1 MMAEFT
7 VRTAEETQ
15 DLVRRLARF
24 LQAGDLLVLTGGL
37 GAGKTTFTQGDRAG
51 LEVAGQIASP
61 TSVIARTHATAATQT
76 SGPIRVLVH
85 VDAYRL
91 ESLEEVDALDLDASF
106 DDSVTVVEWGE
117 GMVEQLSADRL
128 AIEIRRPRGAERDL
142 DDDTRIITFAGHGER
157 WQDVPL
163 ADI

>member
-15 DLVRRLARF
+15 DLGRRLARF

-37 GAGKTTFTQGDRAG
+37 GAGKTTFTQGVGAG

-61 TSVIARTHATAATQT
+61 TFVIARTHEPQG
-76 SGPIRVLVH
+76 SGPALVH

-91 ESLEEVDALDLDASF
+91 ESLDEVDALDLDTSMEDAI
-106 DDSVTVVEWGE
+106 TVVEWGE
-117 GMVEQLSADRL
+117 GMVEQLSQDRL
-128 AIEIRRPRGAERDL
+128 DIKIRRPRGAERDL
-142 DDDTRIITFAGHGER
+142 ADDTRVITITPRGVR
-157 WQDVPL
+157 WNALRWDGFPTQ
-163 ADI
+163 